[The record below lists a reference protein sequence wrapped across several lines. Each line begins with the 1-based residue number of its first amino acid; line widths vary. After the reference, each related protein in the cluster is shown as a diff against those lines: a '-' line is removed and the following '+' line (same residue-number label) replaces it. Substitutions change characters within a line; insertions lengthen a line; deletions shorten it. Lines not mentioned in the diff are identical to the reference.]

1 MNRYFIGAD
10 FGQTQDYSTI
20 AIVERAELKGEWD
33 AAWFAW
39 RKVTE
44 LRLRRLERIPLGTP
58 YPEVVDRVAQV
69 SHAMETR
76 GRTHVAVDATGVG
89 RPVVDLLKRARPSGK
104 LMPVVVTG
112 GERQT
117 REDDVYKAPKRDLI
131 VGMQVLFQEG
141 GLRIARQLPFGE
153 TLVRELEAME
163 VRVSAGGRE
172 QYAAWR
178 SGTHDDLVFAVAL
191 ACWSA
196 KEVFPRVEEHWVN
209 RHEAEMAEVF
219 RREMRERE

>member
-1 MNRYFIGAD
+1 MI
-10 FGQTQDYSTI
+10 Q
-20 AIVERAELKGEWD
+20 
-33 AAWFAW
+33 
-39 RKVTE
+39 
-44 LRLRRLERIPLGTP
+44 LRLRFLERIPLGTP
-58 YPEVVDRVAQV
+58 YDEVVYRVTQV
-69 SHAMETR
+69 TDSNELAHRSHLIA
-76 GRTHVAVDATGVG
+76 DATGVG

-141 GLRIARQLPFGE
+141 ALRIARQLPFGE

-219 RREMRERE
+219 RREMRGRE